1 MFECLRYFGR
11 VMSQKCQHL
20 SPEAAVQKAHACIA
34 LQPGP
39 VQRPVR
45 TSQEWRPEP
54 LLCKR
59 FNVPDPFKGR
69 QAPSKS
75 ATQFKSDLLALPDT
89 AAAAAAGFLP
99 GPPPLEASAQLPG
112 PPSLPQRLRR
122 QLQWTAKPWQTASWR
137 PSRMGPVSLQSRM
150 HLLQVILADHCTD
163 FLCPGSL
170 RLCASD
176 AHCMQQLTT
185 TLLSPHWRPDPFD
198 SARNKL

>member
-20 SPEAAVQKAHACIA
+20 SPKAAVQKAHACIA

-99 GPPPLEASAQLPG
+99 GPPPLTASAQLPG
-112 PPSLPQRLRR
+112 PPVPAPAVEAATAMDSKAMADSFLEALQNGTSQPAEQDASAAGDCRRPLHRLPMPRVPQALSFRCSLHAAAQHNPVKSSL
-122 QLQWTAKPWQTASWR
+122 AA
-137 PSRMGPVSLQSRM
+137 GP
-150 HLLQVILADHCTD
+150 
-163 FLCPGSL
+163 F
-170 RLCASD
+170 
-176 AHCMQQLTT
+176 
-185 TLLSPHWRPDPFD
+185 
-198 SARNKL
+198 